1 MNARIPLLLMAWSWA
16 SPLLTAHAVT
26 MTELLET
33 NGIPAPVAYVTNATP
48 EQVLYPFSA
57 ARPVSGEK
65 RPALV
70 LIHGGGWRGGDP
82 SVFFPAAKYFASRG
96 LPSFSIGYRLVGP
109 GTNDPSV
116 SDCLADCRAALR
128 YLRSH
133 ASEYGIDPER
143 IAVLGDSAGGH
154 LAACLGTIPDPQDAP
169 GVSSAANLMIPCNP
183 IVDLGPGEG
192 NTNTWFRL
200 IQKGQA
206 MEKNP
211 APEALVPTPEQIS
224 LAASVSP
231 IAFVSGKSA
240 PSLLIHGL
248 DDTVVS
254 PDQSRR
260 LDDALRKAGV
270 PSELVLVPGARHAFI
285 LPRYTATEA
294 QVDAAMTTVDRF
306 LVSRGYLNGTPTLEV
321 SQVPAWTPKPRPSPG
336 KPQTSSAH

>member
-1 MNARIPLLLMAWSWA
+1 MAGSWA
-16 SPLLTAHAVT
+16 WPFLTAHAVT

-33 NGIPAPVAYVTNATP
+33 NGIPAPVAYGTNSTP
-48 EQVLYPFSA
+48 EQVLYPFA
-57 ARPVSGEK
+57 VAGPVAGEK

-96 LPSFSIGYRLVGP
+96 LPTFSIGYRLVGP

-116 SDCLADCRAALR
+116 SDCLADCRSALR

-133 ASEYGIDPER
+133 ASEYGIDPAR

-154 LAACLGTIPDPQDAP
+154 LAACLGTIPDPEDVR
-169 GVSSAANLMIPCNP
+169 GVSSAANVMIPCNP

-192 NTNTWFRL
+192 GTNTWFRL
-200 IQKGQA
+200 IQKGAA
-206 MEKNP
+206 MEKTP
-211 APEALVPTPEQIS
+211 APEALVPTPGQIA

-231 IAFVSGKSA
+231 VGFVSSKSA

-260 LDDALRKAGV
+260 LDEALRKAGV
-270 PSELVLVPGARHAFI
+270 PSELVLLPGARHAFI

-294 QVDAAMTTVDRF
+294 QVVDAMTTIDRF
-306 LVSRGYLNGTPTLEV
+306 LSKTGYLQGSPMLEI
-321 SQVPAWTPKPRPSPG
+321 SPVPAWIPKPRPTPKVASSP
-336 KPQTSSAH
+336 SAH